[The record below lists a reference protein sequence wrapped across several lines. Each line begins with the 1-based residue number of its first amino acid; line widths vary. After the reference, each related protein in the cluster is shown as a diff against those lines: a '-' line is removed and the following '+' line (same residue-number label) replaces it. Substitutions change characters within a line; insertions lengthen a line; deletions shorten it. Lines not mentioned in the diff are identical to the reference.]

1 MIYIIDS
8 SSFICLSEKYP
19 ENVFE
24 TLYMNF
30 NNAMN
35 NDILKAPY
43 QVFNEIKKQ
52 DDSLYKW
59 LKNYKNKFLINM
71 DKYIIKTA
79 SNIIYEFP
87 QLIKNEGLENTDD
100 DPADPYVMAT
110 AIRFNKGINRETVK
124 IITEEGFKKNHI
136 PDIARKYGI
145 ISIKVLEFFT
155 EMKWKF

>member
-19 ENVFE
+19 ESVFE
-24 TLYMNF
+24 TLYRNF

-59 LKNYKNKFLINM
+59 LKNYKNKFVINM
-71 DKYIIKTA
+71 DEYIINTA
-79 SNIIYEFP
+79 FNIIYKFP
-87 QLIKNEGLENTDD
+87 QLTKNEGLENTDD
-100 DPADPYVMAT
+100 DPADPYVIAT
-110 AIRFNKGINRETVK
+110 AIRFNEGINREPVK
-124 IITEEGFKKNHI
+124 IITEEGF
-136 PDIARKYGI
+136 
-145 ISIKVLEFFT
+145 
-155 EMKWKF
+155 

>member
-19 ENVFE
+19 ESVFE
-24 TLYMNF
+24 TLYRNF

-59 LKNYKNKFLINM
+59 LKNYKNKFVINM
-71 DKYIIKTA
+71 EWLNLY
-79 SNIIYEFP
+79 
-87 QLIKNEGLENTDD
+87 
-100 DPADPYVMAT
+100 
-110 AIRFNKGINRETVK
+110 
-124 IITEEGFKKNHI
+124 
-136 PDIARKYGI
+136 
-145 ISIKVLEFFT
+145 
-155 EMKWKF
+155 